1 MFANPKRIYKHAMY
15 AIFNVSIVTSF
26 TYNIETY
33 NIVSEQDDLNR
44 MLLQYDMHYRMMSQ
58 NAKLTSS

>member
-26 TYNIETY
+26 TDNIET
-33 NIVSEQDDLNR
+33 
-44 MLLQYDMHYRMMSQ
+44 
-58 NAKLTSS
+58 